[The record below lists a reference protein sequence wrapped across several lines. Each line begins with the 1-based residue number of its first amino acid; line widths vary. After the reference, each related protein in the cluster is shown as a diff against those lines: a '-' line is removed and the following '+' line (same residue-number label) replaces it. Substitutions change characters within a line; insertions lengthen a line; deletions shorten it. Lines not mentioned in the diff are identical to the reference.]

1 MFRGDRRVTF
11 PAVGANDDDPRR
23 QGGSPG
29 QRTQYGIPTQ
39 TPPGGVPPADH
50 NRVPAAGTPQPPN
63 RTTFGA
69 PPVATRPQIPVA
81 NVQRPPGSASHQKTM
96 FGAPSPIQ
104 QRVTPAPMP
113 AQQRPPTQPPPYEHG
128 EDATALGPGGLDGL
142 DDNSDADR
150 TVLGPGAAAAAG
162 ITPTPQSY
170 RPPTQQRTTPAIS
183 PNAHGNMNLQRTAF
197 GAGAASS
204 AMPVAT
210 PAVTPQPEP
219 PTVDNT
225 PITGPQI
232 GGKGM
237 ELVEGTRIHQYEL
250 IRELGRGGMGMVWA
264 ARDTQLGRRVAIK
277 FLLDAS
283 RAVADR
289 FIAEARVTANVAH
302 ENIVIIHQIGEI
314 DQMPYMVL
322 EFLEGQPMR
331 GVMGAYQSGTKL
343 AASRVVELALPI
355 AKALEKAHSAGL
367 VHRDL
372 KPENVFVTTT
382 GTVKVLDFGIAKA
395 VATRDPQ
402 AQRKTSYGDIASMGS
417 MNMTREGALVGTLP
431 YMSPEQMG
439 VGDVDHRSD
448 IWALGIMLFEMLAG
462 RHPIDPLT
470 TEALITNAVSDDPM
484 PSLRDAVPEAPDQ
497 LVQLV
502 DGCLRKRVV
511 ERIGK
516 ASELVR
522 RLEEMLP
529 GRSGRQLAEGE
540 SPYPGLTAFQESDAN
555 RFFGRQRDITRMTA
569 KVRELPITGI
579 VGPSGVG
586 KSSFIRAGVGP
597 ALKVSGERWD
607 VVTLRPGRAPLAALA
622 SVVQKL
628 TTRSGAD
635 VQTQVGEHNQLM
647 HRLRTE
653 PGFIGTQLRA
663 RARQSNGH
671 ILLFVDQF
679 EELYTLVP
687 DAEERKAFTAAL
699 AGVADD
705 TAAPLRV
712 VVSMRSDFLDRVA
725 EDPRFMEELSRGL
738 VFLQPPDRNGLREAL
753 VAPIEMVGHRFESA
767 EMIEDML
774 NALGAASGALPLLQ
788 FAAAKLW
795 DARDRQRR
803 LLTVQSYNAI
813 GGVSGALA
821 THADDIVAQMNDNMR
836 KLTQKIFRRL
846 VTPERTRAIVELADL
861 YQLAD
866 QTEVARTLEAL
877 VTARLLV
884 VQPRGDAG
892 GGSVEI
898 VHESLIDRWPTMRRW
913 LDEDQEDAAFIAQ
926 LAAAAKQ
933 WEAKGHASGLLWRG
947 EALEEA
953 RRWYKARPRELPPR
967 EKAFLEAVFT
977 LERRGKRMK
986 RFALTAAFIVL
997 GGAAAGASVMA
1008 LKINAAQ
1015 KESQANAE
1023 LAEKRKAAAEDGEKK
1038 AKEALAA
1045 IEAKEK
1051 ERLAAE
1057 EKQKQAEA
1065 EKSKVE
1071 QDKAKV
1077 EQDKVQAELEKAQ
1090 AEAEKAKAD
1099 EKVAMT
1105 NEQLQ
1110 AKVRELQANK
1120 AKMEATNKDLERT
1133 KKELQALTKSQE
1145 ETIKRLEEDKKKLT
1159 TKLK

>member
-1 MFRGDRRVTF
+1 MF
-11 PAVGANDDDPRR
+11 GA
-23 QGGSPG
+23 
-29 QRTQYGIPTQ
+29 
-39 TPPGGVPPADH
+39 
-50 NRVPAAGTPQPPN
+50 AAPVTPQPPRPTAPAAIPQHSEPGGYN
-63 RTTFGA
+63 APTT
-69 PPVATRPQIPVA
+69 
-81 NVQRPPGSASHQKTM
+81 PGSARAQSHGQVPRTS
-96 FGAPSPIQ
+96 FGTGPMVAQSPQ
-104 QRVTPAPMP
+104 PTP
-113 AQQRPPTQPPPYEHG
+113 QPPPASQE
-128 EDATALGPGGLDGL
+128 ATREGG
-142 DDNSDADR
+142 A
-150 TVLGPGAAAAAG
+150 
-162 ITPTPQSY
+162 
-170 RPPTQQRTTPAIS
+170 
-183 PNAHGNMNLQRTAF
+183 
-197 GAGAASS
+197 
-204 AMPVAT
+204 
-210 PAVTPQPEP
+210 
-219 PTVDNT
+219 
-225 PITGPQI
+225 ITGPQI
-232 GGKGM
+232 GGTGL
-237 ELVEGTRIHQYEL
+237 ELTEGTRIHQYEL

-289 FIAEARVTANVAH
+289 FLAEARVTANVAH

-314 DQMPYMVL
+314 DTMPYMVL

-331 GVMGAYQSGTKL
+331 GLMGAYQAGTKL
-343 AASRVVELALPI
+343 APSRVVELALPI

-395 VATRDPQ
+395 VAKTAPAGPQ
-402 AQRKTSYGDIASMGS
+402 KTQYGDLASSMGN

-448 IWALGIMLFEMLAG
+448 IWALGIMLYEMLAG

-470 TEALITNAVSDDPM
+470 SEALITTAISDDPM
-484 PSLRDAVPEAPDQ
+484 PSLRDAVPEAPDG

-502 DGCLRKRVV
+502 DACLRKRVV
-511 ERIGK
+511 ERINK
-516 ASELVR
+516 ASDLVR
-522 RLEEMLP
+522 RLEDLLP

-540 SPYPGLTAFQESDAN
+540 SPYPGLTAFQEADAD
-555 RFFGRQRDITRMTA
+555 RFFGRQRDITRMVS

-635 VQTQVGEHNQLM
+635 VQSQVSEHNQLM
-647 HRLRTE
+647 QRLRTE
-653 PGFIGTQLRA
+653 PGYIGTLLRA

-687 DAEERKAFTAAL
+687 DADERKAFTAAL

-725 EDPRFMEELSRGL
+725 EDPRFMEEMSRGL

-753 VAPIEMVGHRFESA
+753 VAPIEMVGHRFETA
-767 EMIEDML
+767 EMVEDML
-774 NALGAASGALPLLQ
+774 NALGSASGALPLLQ
-788 FAAAKLW
+788 FAASKLW

-803 LLTVQSYNAI
+803 LLTLASYSAI
-813 GGVSGALA
+813 GGISGALA

-884 VQPRGDAG
+884 VQTRGDAG

-913 LDEDQEDAAFIAQ
+913 LDEDQEDAAFLAQ
-926 LAAAAKQ
+926 LASAAKQ
-933 WEAKGHASGLLWRG
+933 WEAKSHASGLLWRG
-947 EALEEA
+947 DAMEEA
-953 RRWYKARPRELPPR
+953 RRWYNARTRDLPAR
-967 EKAFLEAVFT
+967 EKAFLEAVFS
-977 LERRGKRMK
+977 LARRGKRMK
-986 RFALTAAFIVL
+986 RFALISAFVVL

-1008 LKINAAQ
+1008 LKINSAQ
-1015 KESQANAE
+1015 KESEANAQ
-1023 LAEKRKAAAEDGEKK
+1023 LAEKRKAAAEEGEKK

-1051 ERLAAE
+1051 ERKAAE
-1057 EKQKQAEA
+1057 EAQKLAEA
-1065 EKSKVE
+1065 GKSKAE

-1077 EQDKVQAELEKAQ
+1077 EEDKLKAEQEAL
-1090 AEAEKAKAD
+1090 EAEKAKLAAQGQ
-1099 EKVAMT
+1099 VAET
-1105 NEQLQ
+1105 NDQLK
-1110 AKVRELQANK
+1110 AKVRELELQKTKMAETNK
-1120 AKMEATNKDLERT
+1120 ALEKT
-1133 KKELQALTKSQE
+1133 KKDLQALTESQK
-1145 ETIKRLEEDKKKLT
+1145 ETIKRLEDEKSKLSS
-1159 TKLK
+1159 KLK

>member
-1 MFRGDRRVTF
+1 MPVAK
-11 PAVGANDDDPRR
+11 PM
-23 QGGSPG
+23 
-29 QRTQYGIPTQ
+29 
-39 TPPGGVPPADH
+39 
-50 NRVPAAGTPQPPN
+50 GTPSP
-63 RTTFGA
+63 
-69 PPVATRPQIPVA
+69 
-81 NVQRPPGSASHQKTM
+81 ASPTQKTM
-96 FGAPSPIQ
+96 FGAPSPIAPA
-104 QRVTPAPMP
+104 QRVTPGPMP
-113 AQQRPPTQPPPYEHG
+113 MQRPPTQQQPTPAYDLDA
-128 EDATALGPGGLDGL
+128 DATALGPAGAVGDGSGLDEG
-142 DDNSDADR
+142 DESDR
-150 TVLGPGAAAAAG
+150 TVLGPGTAAAAQALTRNP
-162 ITPTPQSY
+162 ITQP
-170 RPPTQQRTTPAIS
+170 RTTPAIA
-183 PNAHGNMNLQRTAF
+183 PRAHGDVGMQRTSF
-197 GAGAASS
+197 GTGGVTGAQPVS
-204 AMPVAT
+204 APMP
-210 PAVTPQPEP
+210 TPQPAP
-219 PTVDNT
+219 HSNAPTDAHGGQA

-232 GGKGM
+232 GGSGM
-237 ELVEGTRIHQYEL
+237 ELVEGGRVHQYEL

-264 ARDTQLGRRVAIK
+264 ARDTKLGRRVAIK

-289 FIAEARVTANVAH
+289 FIAEARATAQFQH
-302 ENIVIIHQIGEI
+302 ENIVIIHAVDEI
-314 DQMPYMVL
+314 DGMPYMVL

-331 GVMGAYQSGTKL
+331 GLMGAYQSGTKL
-343 AASRVVELALPI
+343 AASRVVELALPV
-355 AKALEKAHSAGL
+355 AKALEAAHKVGL

-372 KPENVFVTTT
+372 KPENVFVTST

-395 VATRDPQ
+395 VATTRDPAAPKRTQ
-402 AQRKTSYGDIASMGS
+402 YGDIASMN
-417 MNMTREGALVGTLP
+417 MNLTREGALVGTLP

-470 TEALITNAVSDDPM
+470 SEGLITNAVSDDPM
-484 PSLRDAVPEAPDQ
+484 PSIREAAPELPDG

-502 DGCLRKRVV
+502 DACLRKRVV
-511 ERIGK
+511 ERVGK
-516 ASELVR
+516 ASDIVR
-522 RLEEMLP
+522 RLEDLLP

-540 SPYPGLTAFQESDAN
+540 SPYPGLTAFQETDAN
-555 RFFGRQRDITRMTA
+555 RFFGRQRDITRMVA

-597 ALKVSGERWD
+597 ALKLSGERWD
-607 VVTLRPGRAPLAALA
+607 VVTLRPGRAPLASLA

-653 PGFIGTQLRA
+653 PGFIGTLLRA
-663 RARQSNGH
+663 RARQQNGH

-687 DAEERKAFTAAL
+687 DLEERRAFTAAL

-753 VAPIEMVGHRFESA
+753 VSPIEMVGHRFESP

-774 NALGAASGALPLLQ
+774 SALAGTSGALPLLQ

-813 GGVSGALA
+813 GGISGALA
-821 THADDIVAQMNDNMR
+821 THADDIVAQMNENMR

-861 YQLAD
+861 HQLGD
-866 QTEVARTLEAL
+866 KTEVSRTLEAL
-877 VTARLLV
+877 VGARLLV
-884 VQPRGDAG
+884 VQTRGDQGGG

-913 LDEDQEDAAFIAQ
+913 LDEDQEDAAFVAQ

-933 WEAKGHASGLLWRG
+933 WEAKGHAGGLLWRG
-947 EALEEA
+947 EAMEEA
-953 RRWYKARPRELPPR
+953 RRWYSLRPRELPPR
-967 EKAFLEAVFT
+967 EKAFLEAVFA
-977 LERRGKRMK
+977 LARRGKRLK
-986 RFALTAAFIVL
+986 RFALTSAFVVL
-997 GGAAAGASVMA
+997 GVVAAGASVA
-1008 LKINAAQ
+1008 LVQIRSAEKEASAQ
-1015 KESQANAE
+1015 AE
-1023 LAEKRKAAAEDGEKK
+1023 LAKSREKTTADALAGMKQ
-1038 AKEALAA
+1038 KEA
-1045 IEAKEK
+1045 

-1057 EKQKQAEA
+1057 AKQKEA
-1065 EKSKVE
+1065 EQQKLAVE
-1071 QDKAKV
+1071 EQKLAVEKDKAKA
-1077 EQDKVQAELEKAQ
+1077 ELDKVKAEQEKAQ
-1090 AEAEKAKAD
+1090 AD
-1099 EKVAMT
+1099 VQVAQT

-1110 AKVRELQANK
+1110 AKVKELYAQK
-1120 AKMEATNKDLERT
+1120 AKMEQTNIALEKT
-1133 KKELQALTKSQE
+1133 KKELQALSSSQASEIARLKE
-1145 ETIKRLEEDKKKLT
+1145 EQRKLT

>member
-1 MFRGDRRVTF
+1 M
-11 PAVGANDDDPRR
+11 
-23 QGGSPG
+23 
-29 QRTQYGIPTQ
+29 
-39 TPPGGVPPADH
+39 
-50 NRVPAAGTPQPPN
+50 N
-63 RTTFGA
+63 RTTFGV
-69 PPVATRPQIPVA
+69 PSPITRPQMPVA
-81 NVQRPPGSASHQKTM
+81 KPMGTPTPASSVQKTM
-96 FGAPSPIQ
+96 FGAPSP
-104 QRVTPAPMP
+104 VTPPPAHRVVSAPMP
-113 AQQRPPTQPPPYEHG
+113 VQQPPAYDLDA
-128 EDATALGPGGLDGL
+128 DATALGTGHGDGSGL
-142 DDNSDADR
+142 DDESDR
-150 TVLGPGAAAAAG
+150 TVLGPGGSVAG
-162 ITPTPQSY
+162 QPMTRNPV
-170 RPPTQQRTTPAIS
+170 TQPRTTPAIA
-183 PNAHGNMNLQRTAF
+183 PKAHGDVGMQRTSF
-197 GAGAASS
+197 GTGGMTGAQ
-204 AMPVAT
+204 PVAT
-210 PAVTPQPEP
+210 PQPPPQSHA
-219 PTVDNT
+219 PTGAHGGQA

-232 GGKGM
+232 GGSGM
-237 ELVEGTRIHQYEL
+237 ELVEGGRVHQYEL

-264 ARDTQLGRRVAIK
+264 ARDTKLGRRVAIK

-289 FIAEARVTANVAH
+289 FIAEARATAQFQH
-302 ENIVIIHQIGEI
+302 ENIVIIHAVDEI
-314 DQMPYMVL
+314 DGMPYMVL

-331 GVMGAYQSGTKL
+331 GLMGAYQSGTKL
-343 AASRVVELALPI
+343 AASRVVELALPV
-355 AKALEKAHSAGL
+355 AKALEAAHRVGL

-372 KPENVFVTTT
+372 KPENVFVTST

-395 VATRDPQ
+395 VASTRDPAAPKRTQ
-402 AQRKTSYGDIASMGS
+402 YGDIASMN
-417 MNMTREGALVGTLP
+417 MNLTREGALVGTLP

-462 RHPIDPLT
+462 RHPIEPLT
-470 TEALITNAVSDDPM
+470 SEGLITNAVSDDPM
-484 PSLRDAVPEAPDQ
+484 PSIRDVAPELPDGI
-497 LVQLV
+497 VQLV
-502 DGCLRKRVV
+502 DACLRKRVV

-516 ASELVR
+516 ASDIVR
-522 RLEEMLP
+522 RLEDLLP

-540 SPYPGLTAFQESDAN
+540 SPYPGLSAFQETDAN
-555 RFFGRQRDITRMTA
+555 RFFGRQRDITRMVA

-597 ALKVSGERWD
+597 ALKLSGERWD
-607 VVTLRPGRAPLAALA
+607 VVTLRPGRAPLASLA

-653 PGFIGTQLRA
+653 PGFIGTLLRA
-663 RARQSNGH
+663 RARQQNGH

-687 DAEERKAFTAAL
+687 DLEERRAFTAAL

-725 EDPRFMEELSRGL
+725 EDPQFMEELSRGL

-753 VAPIEMVGHRFESA
+753 VAPIEMVGHQFESP

-774 NALGAASGALPLLQ
+774 SALAGTSGALPLLQ

-813 GGVSGALA
+813 GGISGALA
-821 THADDIVAQMNDNMR
+821 THADDIVAQMNENMR

-861 YQLAD
+861 YQLGD
-866 QTEVARTLEAL
+866 KTEVSRTLEAL
-877 VTARLLV
+877 VGARLLV
-884 VQPRGDAG
+884 VQTRGDQGGG

-913 LDEDQEDAAFIAQ
+913 LDEDQEDAAFVAQ

-933 WEAKGHASGLLWRG
+933 WEAKGHAGGLLWRG
-947 EALEEA
+947 EAMEEA
-953 RRWYKARPRELPPR
+953 RRWYALRPRELPPR
-967 EKAFLEAVFT
+967 EKAFLEAVFA
-977 LERRGKRMK
+977 LARRGKRVK
-986 RFALTAAFIVL
+986 RFALTAAFVVL
-997 GGAAAGASVMA
+997 GVVAAGASVA
-1008 LKINAAQ
+1008 LVKIRASEKEASAQAEIAKSREKTTADALAGMKQ
-1015 KESQANAE
+1015 KEA
-1023 LAEKRKAAAEDGEKK
+1023 
-1038 AKEALAA
+1038 
-1045 IEAKEK
+1045 

-1057 EKQKQAEA
+1057 AKQKEAEQQKLAAEEQKLAVEKDKVKAEA
-1065 EKSKVE
+1065 
-1071 QDKAKV
+1071 
-1077 EQDKVQAELEKAQ
+1077 DKVKAEQEKAQ
-1090 AEAEKAKAD
+1090 AD
-1099 EKVAMT
+1099 VQVAQT

-1110 AKVRELQANK
+1110 AKVKELYAQK
-1120 AKMEATNKDLERT
+1120 AKMEQTNIALEKT
-1133 KKELQALTKSQE
+1133 KKELQALSSSQAAEINRLKE
-1145 ETIKRLEEDKKKLT
+1145 EQRKLT